1 MATLESSPEGRRV
14 EVSGFGRPELTAL
27 LHLPE
32 AAVGLV
38 VVADPA
44 CPAARAGRCEKVAAA
59 LRAAGFATL
68 RLNLASAAAEPAAAG
83 LQVDALVDR
92 LVAATE
98 WILQDP
104 ETQPLNIGYWS
115 TDLGAAAALIAAAQ
129 APDHVDA
136 VVSIAGDPELAG
148 HQLEKVRAATLLV
161 IGDADRS
168 RLTGN
173 RRAFD
178 RLWKDK
184 SLETITEAADL
195 FDDPRALALVGDLS
209 ARWFNRHLRA
219 GFHSAPSG

>member
-1 MATLESSPEGRRV
+1 MAPLESHSGQRIELSPHHQ
-14 EVSGFGRPELTAL
+14 PEFTAI
-27 LHLPE
+27 LHLPK

-44 CPAARAGRCEKVAAA
+44 CPAARAGRSEAVAAV
-59 LRAAGFATL
+59 LRAASLATL
-68 RLNLASAAAEPAAAG
+68 RLDLASASAGTAAVGPD
-83 LQVDALVDR
+83 VDALVER

-98 WILQDP
+98 WVLQDP

-129 APDHVDA
+129 APEHVDA
-136 VVSIAGDPELAG
+136 VVSIAGDPDLAG
-148 HQLEKVRAATLLV
+148 DQLERVRAATLLV

-168 RLTGN
+168 RLSRN
-173 RRAFD
+173 RQAYD

-184 SLETITEAADL
+184 SLETIAEAGDL
-195 FDDPRALALVGDLS
+195 FDDPRALALVGELS
-209 ARWFNRHLRA
+209 VRWFNRHLLA

>member
-1 MATLESSPEGRRV
+1 MATLESHLGQRV
-14 EVSGFGRPELTAL
+14 ELSGHGLPDLTAI

-44 CPAARAGRCEKVAAA
+44 CAAARSGRSEAIAAA
-59 LRAAGFATL
+59 LGAAGLATL
-68 RLNLASAAAEPAAAG
+68 RLELTGAAAATAAAG
-83 LQVDALVDR
+83 LDVDALVDR

-115 TDLGAAAALIAAAQ
+115 TDVGAAAALIAAAQ
-129 APDHVDA
+129 APEHVDA
-136 VVSIAGDPELAG
+136 VVSISGDPELAG
-148 HQLEKVRAATLLV
+148 DQLERVRAATLLV

-168 RLTGN
+168 RLSCN

-184 SLETITEAADL
+184 SLETIAEATDL
-195 FDDPRALALVGDLS
+195 LDDPRALALVGELS
-209 ARWFNRHLRA
+209 ARWFNRHLLA

>member
-1 MATLESSPEGRRV
+1 MAKLESNPNEQRI
-14 EVSGFGRPELTAL
+14 ELSGHGQPHLTAM

-38 VVADPA
+38 VVVDPA
-44 CPAARAGRCEKVAAA
+44 RPARAGRSDAVAAV
-59 LRAAGFATL
+59 LRAAGLATL
-68 RLNLASAAAEPAAAG
+68 RLDLAGTAAETATAG
-83 LQVDALVDR
+83 RDVDALVDR

-98 WILQDP
+98 WILRDP

-115 TDLGAAAALIAAAQ
+115 TDVGAAAALIAAAQ
-129 APDHVDA
+129 APEHVDA

-148 HQLEKVRAATLLV
+148 DQLEKVRAATLLV

-168 RLTGN
+168 RLSGN
-173 RRAFD
+173 LRAFD

-184 SLETITEAADL
+184 SLETIAEATDL
-195 FDDPRALALVGDLS
+195 LDDPRALALVGELS
-209 ARWFNRHLRA
+209 ARWFNRHLLA

>member
-1 MATLESSPEGRRV
+1 MATLDSHFGHRV
-14 EVSGFGRPELTAL
+14 EVSGHGQPDLTAF

-38 VVADPA
+38 VVADPTG
-44 CPAARAGRCEKVAAA
+44 PAGRAGRSEAVAAA
-59 LRAAGFATL
+59 LGAAGLATL
-68 RLNLASAAAEPAAAG
+68 RLELAGTAAETVAAG
-83 LQVDALVDR
+83 VQVDALVDR

-115 TDLGAAAALIAAAQ
+115 TDVGAAAALIAAAQ

-148 HQLEKVRAATLLV
+148 DQLEKVRAATLLV

-168 RLTGN
+168 RLSRN

-184 SLETITEAADL
+184 SLETIAQANDL
-195 FDDPRALALVGDLS
+195 LDDPRALSLVGELS
-209 ARWFNRHLRA
+209 ARWFTRHLLA

>member
-1 MATLESSPEGRRV
+1 MSTLESNLGGRRV
-14 EVSGFGRPELTAL
+14 EIPGHGR
-27 LHLPE
+27 HLDLAGILDVPT

-44 CPAARAGRCEKVAAA
+44 ARRERSEAVAAA
-59 LRAAGFATL
+59 LGAAGFATL
-68 RLNLASAAAEPAAAG
+68 RLDLAGIGAEASAGALG
-83 LQVDALVDR
+83 VQALVDR
-92 LVAATE
+92 LVAVTE

-129 APDHVDA
+129 APDHIDA
-136 VVSIAGDPELAG
+136 VVSVAGDPELAG
-148 HQLEKVRAATLLV
+148 DNLEKVRAATLLV
-161 IGDADRS
+161 IGEADRS
-168 RLTGN
+168 RLTRN

-184 SLETITEAADL
+184 SLETIANATEL
-195 FDDPRALALVGDLS
+195 LDDPRAREQVGELS
-209 ARWFNRHLRA
+209 ARWFSRHLLA